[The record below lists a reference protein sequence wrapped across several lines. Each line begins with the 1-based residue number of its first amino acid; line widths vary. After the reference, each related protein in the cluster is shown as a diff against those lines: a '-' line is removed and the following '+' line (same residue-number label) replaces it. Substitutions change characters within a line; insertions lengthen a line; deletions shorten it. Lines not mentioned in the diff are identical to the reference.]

1 MNISSVNCNTFC
13 GRVFVPRRY
22 INGIYEYCE
31 CNQKSIVDSGLIT
44 EDGSDKYEDYYIF
57 NAGDNSE
64 YAGFDPR
71 YAEGE
76 FREFRDDIGFKYSIL
91 PTKKHGIH
99 DATFTVDQENLKK
112 IQDGFNTAYGKD
124 LDVYV

>member
-13 GRVFVPRRY
+13 GRVFVPRTY
-22 INGIYEYCE
+22 IKSVYEYCE
-31 CNQKSIVDSGLIT
+31 CNQKSILDSGLIT
-44 EDGSDKYEDYYIF
+44 EDGSDKYKDYYIF
-57 NAGDNSE
+57 NAGDNSK
-64 YAGFDPR
+64 YTGFDPR

-76 FREFRDDIGFKYSIL
+76 FREFRDIGFKYSIL

-99 DATFTVDQENLKK
+99 DATFIVGKENLKK